1 MLRGSPDIR
10 ERLPAH
16 YPRDAGLYPL
26 QRVLQLDFS
35 LVTEATQQPRAPLFE
50 SLNSTLSLRNERL
63 FLAIVVLSFA
73 PLWVGSYLPMVDMP
87 QHAAQIAA
95 LSEVWRGNEMFT
107 QLFEINWFTPYL
119 LGYLL
124 LAALD
129 TVLPMT
135 VATQVIIT
143 ASLLAMPLLT
153 GRLLRVVGADERW
166 KWLAIPCSFGFAF
179 YWGFLSF
186 LVAAPLALVLLIR
199 TVRYAEHPTLKSG
212 LGIALFAHVLFFC
225 HIIVLGFASL
235 IAFGYVAGK
244 QYRNPKALVVQSL
257 PFAAVLPLLV
267 VWFTFTMS
275 RESSVQD
282 GLTVYGFVSERFAQ
296 LLVQPAGHESPQGLL
311 TPVITA
317 AVVLLPLLA
326 GCSFSRKP
334 ERWLPFALGFAVFM
348 LAPRYVF
355 TTAYFFHRLG
365 LFLVPLWLMI
375 WDPPQGSGRR
385 LDWAAIGIV
394 LLWSF
399 TTIGRFAAFASETAS
414 FRAVVA
420 QVEPGRRVGSM
431 VYENAS
437 PYFSLPLY
445 MHFPAWYA
453 ATGRGI
459 VDFNFADFISQ
470 LVRYRKDAGKRM
482 TDELGWYPTQFDWSK
497 HGGERYDYF
506 IVKSRFDVSQAIFK
520 EHRGSV
526 ELVTRSGWW
535 WLYRN
540 LNRAVPTRST
550 AASAHAVEGTD
561 GVDHSGN
568 R

>member
-1 MLRGSPDIR
+1 MT
-10 ERLPAH
+10 
-16 YPRDAGLYPL
+16 DASQQ
-26 QRVLQLDFS
+26 QRTSLLD
-35 LVTEATQQPRAPLFE
+35 
-50 SLNSTLSLRNERL
+50 SLNSALSLRNERL
-63 FLAIVVLSFA
+63 FVAVVVLSFA
-73 PLWVGSYLPMVDMP
+73 PLWIGSYLPMVDMP
-87 QHAAQIAA
+87 QHAAQITA
-95 LSEVWRGNEMFT
+95 LREMWRGTGMFT

-119 LGYLL
+119 LGYML

-129 TVLPMT
+129 VVLPMT
-135 VATQVIIT
+135 VATQVLIT
-143 ASLLAMPLLT
+143 ASLLTMPLLT
-153 GRLLRVVGADERW
+153 GRLLRAVGADERW

-186 LVAAPLALVLLIR
+186 LVAAPLALVLLIWI
-199 TVRYAEHPTLKSG
+199 VRYAERPTLRAG
-212 LGIALFAHVLFFC
+212 LGIAVFVNVLFFC
-225 HIIVLGFASL
+225 HIIVLGFATL
-235 IAFGYVAGK
+235 IAFGYLAGK
-244 QYRNPKALVVQSL
+244 RYRDFKALVVQSL
-257 PFAAVLPLLV
+257 PLAAVLPLLAF
-267 VWFTFTMS
+267 WFIFTVG
-275 RESSVQD
+275 REASVQD
-282 GLTVYGFVSERFAQ
+282 GLTIYGFVSERFWQ

-311 TPVITA
+311 TPLITA
-317 AVVLLPLLA
+317 AVFLLPLLA

-334 ERWLPFALGFAVFM
+334 ERWLPFLLGFAVFM

-365 LFLVPLWLMI
+365 LFLVPLWLMV
-375 WDPPQGSGRR
+375 WDPPQGAGRR

-399 TTIGRFAAFASETAS
+399 TTIGRFAAFAGETAS
-414 FRAVVA
+414 FRNVVA

-431 VYENAS
+431 VFENAS
-437 PYFSLPLY
+437 PYFQLPIY

-470 LVRYRKDAGKRM
+470 LVRYRADAGKRM
-482 TDELGWYPTQFDWSK
+482 SDELGWYPTRFDWER

-506 IVKSRFDVSQAIFK
+506 IVKSRIDISEAIFK

-540 LNRAVPTRST
+540 LQRVPEPAAV
-550 AASAHAVEGTD
+550 ASGHAEEREHG
-561 GVDHSGN
+561 GDHGGDL
-568 R
+568 